1 MKKFK
6 SNILYILAVIILGI
20 SIASTA
26 LVVYADTDGKEL
38 KITTQPEKLIL
49 NLGADFAGAEF
60 ELKFDS
66 GVFPVPVRA
75 NSSGVLT
82 MELGGSKTY
91 TLTRIKP
98 VSATEPVKPIP
109 ELNPTNINQSGSD
122 IPESNSE
129 ITPSNEN
136 PITEAQDITVPTDN
150 EIVSP
155 DNSVPLLPMIIFLS
169 LLLLI
174 SIVLL
179 VMRAIKKRN
188 EYYDDEE
195 YDDEDDDDNQD
206 TDEYD
211 EEK

>member
-49 NLGADFAGAEF
+49 NLGADLAGAEF

-66 GVFPVPVRA
+66 GVFPVPVKA

-109 ELNPTNINQSGSD
+109 ELNPTNINQSASD
-122 IPESNSE
+122 IPKIESETTLSDEKPNIE
-129 ITPSNEN
+129 T
-136 PITEAQDITVPTDN
+136 TN
-150 EIVSP
+150 EIEPIDDEIISP

-188 EYYDDEE
+188 EYYDEEE
-195 YDDEDDDDNQD
+195 YDDE
-206 TDEYD
+206 
-211 EEK
+211 EK

>member
-6 SNILYILAVIILGI
+6 PNILYILAVIILGI
-20 SIASTA
+20 SITSTA

-49 NLGADFAGAEF
+49 NLGADFASAEF

-66 GVFPVPVRA
+66 GIFPVPVKA

-109 ELNPTNINQSGSD
+109 ELNPTNINQSASD
-122 IPESNSE
+122 IPKIESETTLSDEKPNIE
-129 ITPSNEN
+129 T
-136 PITEAQDITVPTDN
+136 TN
-150 EIVSP
+150 EIEPIDDEIISP

-188 EYYDDEE
+188 EYYDEEE
-195 YDDEDDDDNQD
+195 YDDE
-206 TDEYD
+206 
-211 EEK
+211 EK

>member
-66 GVFPVPVRA
+66 GVFPVPVKA

-98 VSATEPVKPIP
+98 VSATEPVKPIS
-109 ELNPTNINQSGSD
+109 ELNPTDINQSASD
-122 IPESNSE
+122 IPENETGTLLSEEKPSIETDE
-129 ITPSNEN
+129 ITE
-136 PITEAQDITVPTDN
+136 PIDD
-150 EIVSP
+150 EIISP
-155 DNSVPLLPMIIFLS
+155 DNSVPLFPMIIFLS

>member
-1 MKKFK
+1 MKNFK
-6 SNILYILAVIILGI
+6 PNILYILAVIILGI
-20 SIASTA
+20 SIASTT
-26 LVVYADTDGKEL
+26 LVVYADTDGKEI

-66 GVFPVPVRA
+66 GVFPVPVKA

-91 TLTRIKP
+91 TLTCIKP
-98 VSATEPVKPIP
+98 VSVTEPVKPIP
-109 ELNPTNINQSGSD
+109 ELNPTNINQSTSD
-122 IPESNSE
+122 IPENEPE

-206 TDEYD
+206 ADEYD

>member
-66 GVFPVPVRA
+66 GVFPVPVKA

>member
-66 GVFPVPVRA
+66 GVFPVPVKA

-91 TLTRIKP
+91 TLTCIKP
-98 VSATEPVKPIP
+98 VSVTEPVKPIP
-109 ELNPTNINQSGSD
+109 ELNPTNINQSTSD
-122 IPESNSE
+122 IPENEPE

-179 VMRAIKKRN
+179 VMRTIKKRN

-206 TDEYD
+206 ADEYD